1 MQVTSEQTNACTIV
15 LDIAIDEQQVAR
27 TFDSVYKEFSK
38 HVNVPGFRPGKAP
51 RPILEK
57 YVNKDK
63 VQERT
68 LEKLITDSYFQA
80 IEEEGITPYRQPS
93 IEPQPIVDKQPYSFK
108 ATVPLAPVVTLG
120 TYTGITV
127 EKPIFT
133 ITEDVIDNKIHEM
146 REEKSR
152 LERVTDRGVEP
163 GDVLIAENHIVIEG
177 EENNDTPRRQLIQ
190 VGNNVPGF
198 DEAILGMTP
207 DEERTFDLTYPED
220 YDEEDKR
227 GKKATYTVKLSSI
240 SAKRLP
246 ELDDAFVKSVSDAK
260 TVEELRELVKDS
272 MKFQGARLS
281 DQIAEQRIIEQ
292 IVNQGDIQF
301 PDALVG
307 DEVQDD
313 FRRLGEE
320 LKHHEVDYQSFLAQK
335 GLTAEQHLEAVR
347 QQAEARVRTVL
358 ALQMIAETE
367 GLQATNEEIDSEFD
381 NLLNAGKI
389 TEDQYDEYK
398 LNERRRIQVANA
410 IVQQRLHDFLFANNT
425 LVEVV
430 QSAGPDPEAL
440 AEANAEEE
448 PVLEAE

>member
-1 MQVTSEQTNACTIV
+1 MQVTSEQTNMCTIV
-15 LDIAIDEQQVAR
+15 LDIVVDEQQVAR

-51 RPILEK
+51 RAIVEK

-63 VQERT
+63 VHERA
-68 LEKLITDSYFQA
+68 LEKLISASYFEA

-93 IEPQPIVDKQPYSFK
+93 IDPEPITDKQPYNFK

-120 TYTGITV
+120 TYTGISV

-133 ITEDVIDNKIHEM
+133 ITDDVIDNKIREM
-146 REEKSR
+146 REEKAR
-152 LERVTDRGVEP
+152 LERVTDRGVQD

-177 EENNDTPRRQLIQ
+177 EENNDAPRRQLVQ

-198 DEAILGMTP
+198 DEAIMEMLP
-207 DEERTFDLTYPED
+207 DEERTFELTFPED
-220 YDEEDKR
+220 FDEEAKR

-246 ELDDAFVKSVSDAK
+246 ELDDAFVQSVSDAK
-260 TVEELRELVKDS
+260 SVDELKALVRDS
-272 MKFQGARLS
+272 MEFQARRLS

-301 PDALVG
+301 PEVLVN
-307 DEVQDD
+307 DEIQDD

-320 LKHHEVDYQSFLAQK
+320 LKHHQVDYQSFLTQK
-335 GLTAEQHLEAVR
+335 RVTAEEHLEATR
-347 QQAEARVRTVL
+347 QQADARVRTVL

-367 GLQATNEEIDSEFD
+367 GLQATNEEIDAEFI

-389 TEDQYDEYK
+389 TDDQYEEYK
-398 LNERRRIQVANA
+398 PNERRRVQVANA
-410 IVQQRLHDFLFANNT
+410 IVQQRLHDYLFENNT
-425 LVEVV
+425 IVEVV
-430 QSAGPDPEAL
+430 QAAGPDPDAL
-440 AEANAEEE
+440 KKANSEEVVEEE
-448 PVLEAE
+448 